1 MNDKQLP
8 VPFNEKERIQALKD
22 YNILDTLSDDEFND
36 IAELIS
42 YICNVPIAHVSFMDE
57 NRQWFKSKVG
67 FEAVEVSRDL
77 TFCQYT
83 IMNDNLLEVP
93 DAQHDEK
100 FKDHPHVTDGFKVR
114 FYAGIPIT
122 TPDGYNIGT
131 ICAVDQKPGE
141 LNDEQRKA
149 LSVLAKHVIALLE
162 LRNKNAELDRQT
174 KIAEMAVS
182 AKDRFLANMSHEI
195 RTPMNAIIGFAD
207 LLSQTSLSKTQN
219 MYVENVQ
226 TAGENLL
233 TIINDILDLSKIES
247 GNLLIETEP
256 FNLKNTLKHVYDL
269 LKVKVSE
276 NVEFNLFLDAN
287 MPEVVTGDKGRIN
300 QIMMNLAGNAIKFT
314 KDGEI
319 TISVKKT
326 SETDE
331 NYILKF
337 SVKDTGIGIP
347 KNKLDKIFERFSQA
361 EESTT
366 REYGGTGLGL
376 NIVKQ
381 LVELQNGEIHVKSEP
396 GRGSEFYFTVNFPK
410 TAEPEI
416 KSEVFYYE
424 PPANSINILLC
435 EDNELNQSLAKS
447 VIKSF
452 GYHLD
457 IANNGEEGVE
467 MFKKNKYDL
476 ILMDLQMP
484 VMDGYEATKC
494 IRKKYRSQVP
504 IIAMTAHSLVGEQ
517 QKCYEEGM
525 DGYVPKP
532 FKQAELLST
541 IKKALEKNIDFDFEY
556 LNEMSGGNH
565 EFINE
570 MIGLFI
576 NKIPLETNLIE
587 NAITEGDYSS
597 LEKLAHSLK
606 SSLSLFKLDKALELT
621 IILEKDAMAKN
632 ITSDSRKAFYELKKK
647 LLDTAEKLKYH
658 VS

>member
-1 MNDKQLP
+1 MTNEKYP
-8 VPFNEKERIQALKD
+8 VPVNEKERIKALKD
-22 YNILDTLSDDEFND
+22 YNILDTLSEEEFDD

-42 YICNVPIAHVSFMDE
+42 FICKVPIAHVSFMDE

-83 IMNDNLLEVP
+83 IMDDKLLEVP
-93 DAQHDEK
+93 DAQNDEN
-100 FKDHPHVTDGFKVR
+100 FKDHPNVTDGFKVR

-122 TPDGYNIGT
+122 TADGFNIGT

-141 LNDEQRKA
+141 LNDDQRKA

-195 RTPMNAIIGFAD
+195 RTPMNAIIGFTD
-207 LLSQTSLSKTQN
+207 LLSQTSLNKTQST
-219 MYVENVQ
+219 YVENVQ

-247 GNLLIETEP
+247 GNLLIEAEP

-269 LKVKVSE
+269 LKVKVPD

-287 MPEVVTGDKGRIN
+287 MPETVTGDKGRIN

-314 KDGEI
+314 KEGEI
-319 TISVKKT
+319 TISVKRIA
-326 SETDE
+326 ETDE
-331 NYILKF
+331 NYTLKF
-337 SVKDTGIGIP
+337 SIKDTGIGIP
-347 KNKLDKIFERFSQA
+347 KNKLEKIFERFSQA

-396 GRGSEFYFTVNFPK
+396 GRGSEFYFTISFPK
-410 TAEPEI
+410 TAETET
-416 KSEVFYYE
+416 KTEAFYYE

-435 EDNELNQSLAKS
+435 EDNELNQNLAKS

-494 IRKKYRSQVP
+494 IRKKHKSQIP
-504 IIAMTAHSLVGEQ
+504 IIAMTAHSLAGEQ

-525 DGYVPKP
+525 DAYVPKP

-565 EFINE
+565 DFINE

-576 NKIPLETNLIE
+576 TKIPLETNLIE
-587 NAITEGDYSS
+587 VSVEDNDYEA
-597 LEKLAHSLK
+597 LAKLAHSLK

-621 IILEKDAMAKN
+621 NTLEKDALAKN
-632 ITSDSRKAFYELKKK
+632 LTEESREAFYELKNR